1 MKTLGNLSAAFALGV
16 VLLMNGTSLAQD
28 QGGVPQVVDQNQPD
42 VAVTQQA
49 YLGVGV
55 SPMHPALVRQ
65 LPDIVGKGRGVIIEE
80 VVPGSPAAQAGL
92 EQYDVLIQFNNQ
104 DLYSPEQLVKLIR
117 NAEPNSKAIL
127 KFVRSGQVHEAE
139 VQLGAQPVRPDVRSQ
154 RTLRMP
160 LSGRFTW
167 PRIPLIPANP
177 SYPANQVP
185 QLGQPLTNAVPAPAA
200 GGNYWERFE
209 ALNIARNA
217 DGTYKIHFEYRDANN
232 DSVHRDYEGTREQIV
247 QAIRDDDE
255 MPAAER
261 ENLIRALE
269 QVENPTIMLPR
280 LPMFP
285 FDEWERELFNW
296 PHLDF

>member
-1 MKTLGNLSAAFALGV
+1 MRKLGVLLTVGALGF
-16 VLLMNGTSLAQD
+16 LGCMSGDAMAQD
-28 QGGVPQVVDQNQPD
+28 QTNVPQVVDQTQSED
-42 VAVTQQA
+42 AVSQQA

-65 LPDIVGKGRGVIIEE
+65 LPDIVGKGRGVLIEE

-92 EQYDVLIQFNNQ
+92 EQYDILIQFNNQ

-117 NAEPNSKAIL
+117 NAEPKSKASL
-127 KFVRSGQVHEAE
+127 KFVRAGEVREVE
-139 VQLGAQPVRPDVRSQ
+139 VQLGAQPAQPDVRSQ

-160 LSGRFTW
+160 MSNRLAW
-167 PRIPLIPANP
+167 PRVPLVAGD
-177 SYPANQVP
+177 PANQAP
-185 QLGQPLTNAVPAPAA
+185 QLGQPLNAIPGPAA
-200 GGNYWERFE
+200 ARNYWEQFK

-217 DGTYKIHFEYRDANN
+217 DGTYKIHFEYRDADNN
-232 DSVHRDYEGTREQIV
+232 SVHRDYEGTREQIV
-247 QAIRDDDE
+247 QAIREDDQ

-269 QVENPTIMLPR
+269 QVENPMLMMPR
-280 LPMFP
+280 IPMFP